1 MENLLHECMN
11 KTGYDRTTVE
21 NVLNIF
27 LKILRE
33 EPGFS
38 VKIDFGEYAGESVLM
53 QRTKKDFSEGLL
65 ETLSAKAGCLYLSD
79 LHQPDRLVL
88 VKHALYKMD
97 PDRYSIREWTDAVN
111 YITGQSLCFKDR
123 TEAVEYL
130 ETYTSQPGSREKK
143 GGDQRQ

>member
-1 MENLLHECMN
+1 MYRMQWKNKAIGYVPGNGYILMPEQVSESVMTVSGTEERGERQLENLLHECMN
-11 KTGYDRTTVE
+11 KT
-21 NVLNIF
+21 
-27 LKILRE
+27 
-33 EPGFS
+33 
-38 VKIDFGEYAGESVLM
+38 
-53 QRTKKDFSEGLL
+53 
-65 ETLSAKAGCLYLSD
+65 GCLYLSD

-111 YITGQSLCFKDR
+111 YITGQSLCFKDL

-143 GGDQRQ
+143 GEDQRQ

>member
-11 KTGYDRTTVE
+11 KTGYDRATVE

-33 EPGFS
+33 EPDFS
-38 VKIDFGEYAGESVLM
+38 VEIDFGEYAGESVLM

-65 ETLSAKAGCLYLSD
+65 ETLSVKAGCLYLSD
-79 LHQPDRLVL
+79 LHQPDRLIL

-97 PDRYSIREWTDAVN
+97 PDRYSIREWNDTVN
-111 YITGQSLCFKDR
+111 YITGQSLCFKDQA
-123 TEAVEYL
+123 EAVEYL
-130 ETYTSQPGSREKK
+130 KTYISQPGSRGK